1 MTSGGP
7 NGTAVTD
14 ETQTAATGTSDSAN
28 GTSDGANGTGLTE
41 PTAAVIP
48 ATPAAQPAGIIAR
61 EEVRAREAIRRAVV
75 GLNLA
80 GGADRFIDLRSL
92 PFAGTWGAATTV
104 ARALASDLVTA
115 ELEAAGETEGLSK
128 KELKRKVNERIP
140 EASQR
145 VAESIRDAL
154 LADPEVTFSSVEAVN
169 GYVNISFD
177 ASAMALSLIGEVLRG
192 GTDYGQGA
200 PIDELVMVEHSQPNT
215 HKAFHVGHLRN
226 TSLGVA
232 VSRILARAGYRVMD
246 ATYIGDIGRHVIQC
260 LWCYEQFHKG
270 QEPDD
275 LLQRGRWLGELY
287 AESERRLRYRQSVLD
302 FMTLLAKEDYAF
314 IASIDRSLKYLWRS
328 IPTETGEDIGY
339 FLHRFTHTGEIKEA
353 ELSDPNIVVAFWP
366 IIGDHLRDQV
376 ENPKPLILVDGQAE
390 PTTTPEE
397 RLATWTELAANIEEW
412 WPRGAEWREQMA
424 ATWRRWEAREPEFV
438 TLWQETR
445 EWSLV
450 EFRLIFAEL
459 GARFDEWFFES
470 QVEEPGKLIVQ
481 ELLERGIAEV
491 SDGLPVVKIDEKL
504 GLETETYRTL
514 PILRSDGTSL
524 YATKDLALTKLKF
537 DDYHVDRALWVVDVR
552 QSLYFQQIVKV
563 LELWGFEQAKRAGH
577 IVYEFVA
584 LPEGAISS
592 RKGNAP
598 LYDDVRTLVLNRA
611 SEIIAEKNP
620 DLAPE
625 RAAEVASQVAIGSLK
640 YAMLA
645 RDNNKVVIFDVD
657 EALSFDGHSAPYIQ
671 YAHARA
677 CRIMERAEIDHAAAL
692 ARLPETR
699 FETVEP
705 SELDLLQQIAA
716 YPEWIQRAA
725 AENRPTVICQY
736 VYDLAKTFNDFYHA
750 CPVIQSEEPQRTAR
764 LALVTAT
771 RQTLANALD
780 VLGIA
785 APTRM

>member
-1 MTSGGP
+1 MTSGRP

-14 ETQTAATGTSDSAN
+14 EITTSLLEAAT
-28 GTSDGANGTGLTE
+28 
-41 PTAAVIP
+41 TAIADQ
-48 ATPAAQPAGIIAR
+48 TPAKASVALAEPAGIIAR
-61 EEVRAREAIRRAVV
+61 EEVRARDAIRRAMV
-75 GLNLA
+75 GLDLA

-104 ARALASDLVTA
+104 ARALASDVVTA
-115 ELEAAGETEGLSK
+115 ELDAAGETEGLSK
-128 KELKRKVNERIP
+128 KDLKRKVNERIP

-145 VAESIRDAL
+145 IAESIRDAL
-154 LADPEVTFSSVEAVN
+154 LADPDVIFGSVEAVN

-177 ASAMALSLIGEVLRG
+177 ASAMALSLLGEVLG
-192 GTDYGQGA
+192 GGADYGEGPA
-200 PIDELVMVEHSQPNT
+200 IDELVMVEHSQPNT
-215 HKAFHVGHLRN
+215 HKAFHIGHLRN

-232 VSRILARAGYRVMD
+232 VSRILTRAGYRVMD

-260 LWCYEQFHKG
+260 LWCYEQFHNG
-270 QEPDD
+270 QEPTDIV
-275 LLQRGRWLGELY
+275 QRGRWLGELY
-287 AESERRLRYRQSVLD
+287 AESERRLRYRQSVLE
-302 FMTLLAKEDYAF
+302 FMTLLSKEDYAF
-314 IASIDRSLKYLWRS
+314 IAGIDRQLKYLWRS
-328 IPTETGEDIGY
+328 IPTETGEDVAY
-339 FLHRFTHTGEIKEA
+339 FLHRFTHAGEIKDS

-366 IIGDHLRDQV
+366 IIGDFLRDQV
-376 ENPKPLILVDGQAE
+376 ENPKPLLLIDGQAE

-397 RLATWTELAANIEEW
+397 RLATWTDLAEHIEDW
-412 WPRGAEWREQMA
+412 WPAEPIWREQMA
-424 ATWRRWEAREPEFV
+424 VTWRRWETQDPTFV
-438 TLWQETR
+438 ALWNETR

-450 EFRLIFAEL
+450 DFRRIFAEL
-459 GARFDEWFFES
+459 GARFDVWFFES
-470 QVEEPGKLIVQ
+470 QFEEPGKLIVQ
-481 ELLERGIAEV
+481 ELLDRGIAEV

-514 PILRSDGTSL
+514 PILRSDGSSL

-563 LELWGFEQAKRAGH
+563 LELWGFEQAKKAGH

-598 LYDDVRTLVLNRA
+598 LYEDVRDLVLRRA
-611 SEIIAEKNP
+611 SEIIADKNP

-625 RAAEVASQVAIGSLK
+625 RAAEVAEQVAIGSLK

-645 RDNNKVVIFDVD
+645 RDNNKVVIFDVE

-677 CRIMERAEIDHAAAL
+677 CRIMERAKVEHADIVAS
-692 ARLPETR
+692 LPETR
-699 FETVEP
+699 FPVVEP
-705 SELDLLQQIAA
+705 AELDLLQQLAA

-725 AENRPTVICQY
+725 AENRPTIICQY
-736 VYDLAKTFNDFYHA
+736 VYELAKTFNDFYHA

-764 LALVTAT
+764 LALVAAT
-771 RQTLANALD
+771 RQTLSNALD

-785 APTRM
+785 APTQM

>member
-1 MTSGGP
+1 MTTGGP
-7 NGTAVTD
+7 SGSTATDEPQTLAEARATTTVTD
-14 ETQTAATGTSDSAN
+14 DTSPAAASVAM
-28 GTSDGANGTGLTE
+28 
-41 PTAAVIP
+41 PP
-48 ATPAAQPAGIIAR
+48 AQPAGIIAR
-61 EEVRAREAIRRAVV
+61 EEGRARDAIRRALVALPV
-75 GLNLA
+75 A
-80 GGADRFIDLRSL
+80 GAADRHIDLRSL

-104 ARALASDLVTA
+104 ARALASDIVTA
-115 ELEAAGETEGLSK
+115 ELGAAGEVEGLSK

-140 EASQR
+140 AASQR
-145 VAESIRDAL
+145 VAERIRDAL
-154 LADPEVTFSSVEAVN
+154 LADPAVSFGTVEAVN

-177 ASAMALSLIGEVLRG
+177 ASAMALNLIGEVIG
-192 GTDYGQGA
+192 QGDGYGQGA
-200 PIDELVMVEHSQPNT
+200 AIDELVMVEHSQPNT

-232 VSRILARAGYRVMD
+232 VSRILAKAGYRVMD

-260 LWCYEQFHKG
+260 LWCYEQFHRG
-270 QEPDD
+270 GEPADVY
-275 LLQRGRWLGELY
+275 QRGRWLGELY
-287 AESERRLRYRQSVLD
+287 AESERRLRYRESVLA

-314 IASIDRSLKYLWRS
+314 IAGIDRSLKYLWRA
-328 IPTETGEDIGY
+328 IPTETGEDVAY
-339 FLHRFTHTGEIKEA
+339 FLHRFTHAGEIRDED
-353 ELSDPNIVVAFWP
+353 LRDPDIVVAFWP
-366 IIGDHLRDQV
+366 IIGDFLRDQV
-376 ENPKPLILVDGQAE
+376 ENPKPLLLVDGQAE
-390 PTTTPEE
+390 PTTTPEQ
-397 RLATWTELAANIEEW
+397 RLATWTELDEHIRDW
-412 WPRGAEWREQMA
+412 WPLGQTWREQMA
-424 ATWRRWEAREPEFV
+424 ATWRRWEARDPDFV
-438 TLWQETR
+438 ALWEETR

-450 EFRLIFAEL
+450 EFRRIFDEL

-470 QVEEPGKLIVQ
+470 QVEEPGKLIVR
-481 ELLERGIAEV
+481 ELLERGIAEI

-524 YATKDLALTKLKF
+524 YATKDLALTRLKF
-537 DDYHVDRALWVVDVR
+537 ERYHVDRALWVVDVR

-563 LELWGFEQAKRAGH
+563 LELWGFEQARKAGH

-598 LYDDVRTLVLNRA
+598 LYSDVRELVITRA

-620 DLAPE
+620 ELPAG
-625 RAAEVASQVAIGSLK
+625 RAAEVALQVAIGSLK

-645 RDNNKVVIFDVD
+645 RDNNKVVIFDVE
-657 EALSFDGHSAPYIQ
+657 EALSFEGHSAPYIQ

-677 CRIMERAEIDHAAAL
+677 CRIMERAQIDHAGVL

-699 FETVEP
+699 FASVEP
-705 SELDLLQQIAA
+705 AELDLLQQVAA
-716 YPEWIQRAA
+716 FPEWIQRAA

-736 VYDLAKTFNDFYHA
+736 VYELAQTFNDFYHA

-764 LALVTAT
+764 LALVAAT

-780 VLGIA
+780 TLGIA
-785 APTRM
+785 APTQM

>member
-7 NGTAVTD
+7 DGLAVTD
-14 ETQTAATGTSDSAN
+14 ETATTLPGAAPAATADQTPAD
-28 GTSDGANGTGLTE
+28 
-41 PTAAVIP
+41 AAVAP
-48 ATPAAQPAGIIAR
+48 AQPAGIIAR
-61 EEVRAREAIRRAVV
+61 EEGRSRDAIRRAMVA
-75 GLNLA
+75 LDLA
-80 GGADRFIDLRSL
+80 GGADRYIDLRSL

-104 ARALASDLVTA
+104 ARALASDVVTA
-115 ELEAAGETEGLSK
+115 ELEATGETDGLSK

-145 VAESIRDAL
+145 VAESIRGAL
-154 LADPEVTFSSVEAVN
+154 LADPDVTFGSVEAVN

-177 ASAMALSLIGEVLRG
+177 ASAMALSLLGEVLEG
-192 GTDYGQGA
+192 ADDYGQGT

-260 LWCYEQFHKG
+260 LWCYEQFHSG
-270 QEPDD
+270 QEPTD

-302 FMTLLAKEDYAF
+302 FLTLLSREDYAF
-314 IASIDRSLKYLWRS
+314 IASIDRHLKYLWRS
-328 IPTETGEDIGY
+328 IPTETGEDVAY
-339 FLHRFTHTGEIKEA
+339 FLHRFTHAGEIKDS
-353 ELSDPNIVVAFWP
+353 ELSDPDIIVAFWP
-366 IIGDHLRDQV
+366 IVGDFLRDQV
-376 ENPKPLILVDGQAE
+376 ENPKPLVLVDGQAE

-397 RLATWTELAANIEEW
+397 RLATWTELAGHIADW
-412 WPRGAEWREQMA
+412 LPAGPVWREQMA

-438 TLWQETR
+438 ALWEETR

-450 EFRLIFAEL
+450 DFRRIFAEL
-459 GARFDEWFFES
+459 GARFDVWFFES

-481 ELLERGIAEV
+481 ELLDRGIAEI

-524 YATKDLALTKLKF
+524 YATKDLALTKRKF

-577 IVYEFVA
+577 IVYEYVA

-598 LYDDVRTLVLNRA
+598 NYEDVRDLVLARA
-611 SEIIAEKNP
+611 REIIAEKNP

-625 RAAEVASQVAIGSLK
+625 RAAEVAEQVAIGSLK

-645 RDNNKVVIFDVD
+645 RDNNKIVIFDVE

-677 CRIMERAEIDHAAAL
+677 CRIMERAKVDHAAVVE
-692 ARLPETR
+692 RLPETR
-699 FETVEP
+699 FPVVEP
-705 SELDLLQQIAA
+705 SELDLLQQLAA

-725 AENRPTVICQY
+725 AENRPTIICQY
-736 VYDLAKTFNDFYHA
+736 VYELAKTFNDFYHA

-764 LALVTAT
+764 LALVAAT

-785 APTRM
+785 APTQM

>member
-1 MTSGGP
+1 MTSGAP
-7 NGTAVTD
+7 NGTALTD
-14 ETQTAATGTSDSAN
+14 ETATDLPGAAPAATADR
-28 GTSDGANGTGLTE
+28 
-41 PTAAVIP
+41 
-48 ATPAAQPAGIIAR
+48 TPADATVAPAPAAGILAR
-61 EEVRAREAIRRAVV
+61 EETRARDAIRRAVV

-80 GGADRFIDLRSL
+80 GGADRYIDLRSL

-154 LADPEVTFSSVEAVN
+154 LADPVVTFGSVEAVN

-177 ASAMALSLIGEVLRG
+177 ASAMALDLIGEVIGAGDR
-192 GTDYGQGA
+192 YGQGA
-200 PIDELVMVEHSQPNT
+200 AIDELVMVEHSQPNT

-232 VSRILARAGYRVMD
+232 VSRILAKAGYRVMD

-260 LWCYEQFHKG
+260 LWCYEQFHRG
-270 QEPDD
+270 QEPVDIM
-275 LLQRGRWLGELY
+275 QRGRWLGELY

-302 FMTLLAKEDYAF
+302 FLTLLAKEDYAF
-314 IASIDRSLKYLWRS
+314 IAGIDRSLKYLWRA
-328 IPTETGEDIGY
+328 IPTETGEDVAY
-339 FLHRFTHTGEIKEA
+339 FLHRFTHAGEIRET

-366 IIGDHLRDQV
+366 IIGDFLRDQV
-376 ENPKPLILVDGQAE
+376 ENPKPLVLIDGQAE

-397 RLATWTELAANIEEW
+397 RLATWTDLAGHITDW
-412 WPRGAEWREQMA
+412 WPAGPEWREQMA
-424 ATWRRWEAREPEFV
+424 ANWRRWEAQEPTFV
-438 TLWQETR
+438 ALWNETR

-450 EFRLIFAEL
+450 AFRPIFAEL
-459 GARFDEWFFES
+459 GARFDVWFFES
-470 QVEEPGKLIVQ
+470 EVEEPGKLIVK
-481 ELLERGIAEV
+481 ELLERGIAEI
-491 SDGLPVVKIDEKL
+491 SDGLPVVKIDEQL

-577 IVYEFVA
+577 IVYEHVT

-598 LYDDVRTLVLNRA
+598 LYEDVRNLVLNRA
-611 SEIIAEKNP
+611 REIIAEKNP
-620 DLAPE
+620 DLPTE
-625 RAAEVASQVAIGSLK
+625 RAAEVAEQVAIGSLK

-645 RDNNKVVIFDVD
+645 RDNNKVVIFDVE
-657 EALSFDGHSAPYIQ
+657 EALSFEGHSAPYIQ

-677 CRIMERAEIDHAAAL
+677 CRIMERAEVDHAAIL

-699 FETVEP
+699 FVSVEP
-705 SELDLLQQIAA
+705 AELDLLQQLAA
-716 YPEWIQRAA
+716 FPEWIQRAA
-725 AENRPTVICQY
+725 AENRPTIICQY
-736 VYDLAKTFNDFYHA
+736 VYELAQTFNDFYHA

-764 LALVTAT
+764 LALVAAT

-785 APTRM
+785 APTQM